1 MRRWLALLVAA
12 TTSLV
17 LVALIVPLALLVR
30 AVAENGAVT
39 RATQEAESVA
49 IATGTDT
56 LPLAVERTAAAGG
69 HAVTVFLPDGRT
81 IGTPAP
87 RSAAVE
93 LASRGR
99 SVSAVAPG
107 GREIL
112 VAVQDPAG
120 TTVVRVFL
128 SEADLTAGVREAWL
142 ALLLLGVAL
151 IALGVVVA
159 DRLALALTRPMATM
173 AGVSL
178 RLAGGDLTARTT
190 PEGPPEVRSVGLALN
205 HLAGRI
211 SELLAEEREAAAD
224 LSHRL
229 RTPLTGLRL
238 DAESLRDPEEAA
250 RIGARADALER
261 AVTAIISQARQRTGE
276 RQSCDAAA
284 VVAER
289 AAFWSV
295 LAEDQEREMRLEVA
309 PGPLAVAVGAAE
321 LGACVDAL
329 LGNVF
334 AHTPDGSA
342 FSVRL
347 TPGVRLE
354 VADQGP
360 GFPAG
365 ALARG
370 HSGAGSTG
378 LGLDI
383 ARRTAESCGGSLTIS
398 TGPGAKVTL
407 ILSPALTIS

>member
-49 IATGTDT
+49 IAAGTDT

-81 IGTPAP
+81 IGTPAA

-151 IALGVVVA
+151 IALGVLVA

-261 AVTAIISQARQRTGE
+261 AVTAVISQARQRTGE

-309 PGPLAVAVGAAE
+309 PGPLPVAVGAAE